1 MVGVDGDGNWRRDT
15 RSFYSDA
22 QFVSKK
28 EQKITMRG
36 RVTFPGGSK
45 IPIEPDAKLTVELQD
60 TSLADAPAKIIARGT
75 GKAVRFPMAF
85 AIRYSPSEVADGIVY
100 SITVT
105 IRNKNDELLYVNDVR
120 VLVTP
125 LGAERT
131 KFIDVPVI
139 LTKSEWHATK
149 FEPCEGICAFRSDKA
164 WRWESAMA

>member
-1 MVGVDGDGNWRRDT
+1 MGMRIGVET
-15 RSFYSDA
+15 YALVSISDA

-36 RVTFPGGSK
+36 RVVFPGGSN
-45 IPIEPDAKLTVELQD
+45 IPVEPDAKLTVELQD
-60 TSLADAPAKIIARGT
+60 TSLADAPAKVIARGT

-85 AIRYSPSEVADGIVY
+85 AIRYTPSEVASGFVY
-100 SITVT
+100 SLSVT

-139 LTKSEWHATK
+139 LTKSEWHGTS
-149 FEPCEGICAFRSDKA
+149 FVPCEGTCVFRNDKA
-164 WRWESAMA
+164 WCWKSAMA